1 MPPAGYFV
9 DTNLLLLFVVGSEDR
24 SLISRHRRLR
34 EYTLDDY
41 DRLVALLEEAGQVL
55 VTPHTLT
62 ETSNL
67 LGQHREPERAL
78 LFARLRTVIEE
89 SSEVTV
95 SSVAAASN
103 PNFLRLGLT
112 DAALIEAATSGTPIL
127 TMDFD
132 LYLAAL
138 DKGPYAAVNFSF
150 LLAN

>member
-67 LGQHREPERAL
+67 LGQHREPELSL

-89 SSEVTV
+89 SNEVTI

-103 PNFLRLGLT
+103 PQFLRLGLT
-112 DAALIEAATSGTPIL
+112 DAALIEVATSDTPLL

-138 DKGPYAAVNFSF
+138 DKGPYSAVNFSF
-150 LLAN
+150 LRAN

>member
-1 MPPAGYFV
+1 MPPVGYLV

-55 VTPHTLT
+55 VTPNTLT

-67 LGQHREPERAL
+67 LGQHREPELSL

-89 SSEVTV
+89 SNEVTI

-103 PNFLRLGLT
+103 PQFLRLGLT
-112 DAALIEAATSGTPIL
+112 DAALIEVATSDTPLL

-138 DKGPYAAVNFSF
+138 DKGPYSAVNFSF
-150 LLAN
+150 LRAN

>member
-1 MPPAGYFV
+1 MPPVGYLV

-67 LGQHREPERAL
+67 LGQHREPELSL

-89 SSEVTV
+89 SNEVTI

-103 PNFLRLGLT
+103 PQFLRLGLT
-112 DAALIEAATSGTPIL
+112 DAALIEVATSDTPLL

-138 DKGPYAAVNFSF
+138 DKGPYSAVNFSF
-150 LLAN
+150 LRAN